1 MKSLRLIVLFFIAVL
16 NVNATSLRDSI
27 EDTLNNN
34 PSIIA
39 SHINRDAYLKYVE
52 QEEGDYLPT
61 LDLDAYV
68 EKSKTYND
76 PDREPPAKGWSE
88 KDGWNVALKFAY
100 VLYDG
105 GLTPAQVGEYQH
117 KYNANKFRSIYDVE
131 STILETITTYID
143 LVEAQELLALAQD
156 NIQIHEKY
164 LDVAKEK
171 EEISGEVLE
180 THQVN
185 SKYHSVLDR
194 YLEQE
199 KEQYT
204 AENLYKKLVGKDL
217 SGDICRP
224 IIQEEYIPKN
234 VKEAVEIGLR
244 RSFKINEQI
253 EKIKEQREK
262 IAGAKAAFL
271 PTIKFELQ
279 GQWDDDLELDENG
292 RQDIYRGRIYLNWN
306 LYNGGKTVAATEK
319 EKLFLKEEQKKLDEI
334 TAEVVEEIN
343 VSYYTYFNTKKRVD
357 NLGKYVDDN
366 YNILIVYKKQ
376 LADGTRT
383 FIDILN
389 AESELYRSDIDKI
402 NQEKEQL
409 VAYYDLLNKMSMLS
423 DVILMQNKQVCKKY
437 VFVPRKREFSD
448 PNSDTSI
455 SDDLKELFIDSGSE
469 DVGTIM
475 PKASKADKEL
485 LESIYNEPDDTAVL
499 DIEESQE
506 TFDNTIDTADA
517 VETTSE
523 YNVEDRLDRLYGDDP
538 YNTALNSELS
548 ETASGEA
555 PKVIERKPDKEESV
569 QTKITPK
576 KKAPVAKRVISKKE
590 QTASKEQ
597 YTINIATLD
606 SNKELR
612 DFINEYDLQE
622 GAYHYRFG
630 KKREKIKLI
639 YGKYDS
645 VVEAKNAIKSLKRGI
660 RDYVYVDNLGKHLD
674 LELKYNGD
682 YNVQNAL
689 QGIYTINIATVYS
702 EDELKRYIKEYNL
715 NKKKY
720 SYRFGKDGSKI
731 KLLYGGYDTL
741 KEAKQAV
748 AKLPRGIKNYV
759 YVDSIQKHVEL
770 ENRYKEFN

>member
-1 MKSLRLIVLFFIAVL
+1 MKSLRLIILFFIAVL
-16 NVNATSLRDSI
+16 NLQATSLRDSI

-76 PDREPPAKGWSE
+76 PDQEPPARGWAE
-88 KDGWNVALKFAY
+88 KDGWNIALKFAY

-105 GLTPAQVGEYQH
+105 GLTSAQVGEFRH
-117 KYNANKFRSIYDVE
+117 RYNANKFRSIYDVE
-131 STILETITTYID
+131 STILETINTYID
-143 LVEAQELLALAQD
+143 LVGSQELLALAQD
-156 NIQIHEKY
+156 NIKIHEKY

-199 KEQYT
+199 KEEYT
-204 AENLYKKLVGKDL
+204 AQNLFKKLVGKDL
-217 SGDICRP
+217 NGDICRP
-224 IIQEEYIPKN
+224 VIDESYIPKN
-234 VKEAVEIGLR
+234 VKEAVELGLR
-244 RSFKINEQI
+244 RSFKINEQV

-262 IAGAKAAFL
+262 IAGERAGFL

-279 GQWDDDLELDENG
+279 GQWDEDLELPENG

-343 VSYYTYFNTKKRVD
+343 VAYYTYFNTKKRVN

-366 YNILIVYKKQ
+366 YNILMVYKKQ

-402 NQEKEQL
+402 EQEKEQML
-409 VAYYDLLNKMSMLS
+409 AYYDLLNKMSMLS
-423 DVILMQNKQVCKKY
+423 DVILMQNKQVCSKY
-437 VFVPRKREFSD
+437 VFTPRKRDFVDE
-448 PNSDTSI
+448 NSDTSI
-455 SDDLKELFIDSGSE
+455 SDDLKELFLDTPVENINDIPNQSSA
-469 DVGTIM
+469 I
-475 PKASKADKEL
+475 DKEAL
-485 LESIYNEPDDTAVL
+485 DSIYSEPENTAVL
-499 DIEESQE
+499 ELEEPVNDVIAE
-506 TFDNTIDTADA
+506 DT
-517 VETTSE
+517 VETTAE
-523 YNVEDRLDRLYGDDP
+523 FNVEDRLNRLYGDDP
-538 YNTALNSELS
+538 YGAALDSELTTNAK
-548 ETASGEA
+548 EKK
-555 PKVIERKPDKEESV
+555 KVIQRASDKDEVV
-569 QTKITPK
+569 QEKIISK
-576 KKAPVAKRVISKKE
+576 KKVPVAKKDITNIAKDLP
-590 QTASKEQ
+590 KEQ

-606 SNKELR
+606 STRELKE
-612 DFINEYDLQE
+612 FINEYDLHD

-639 YGKYDS
+639 YGKYDT
-645 VVEAKNAIKSLKRGI
+645 VTQAKNAIKQLKRGI

-682 YNVQNAL
+682 YNVQKAL
-689 QGIYTINIATVYS
+689 KGIYTINIATVENKS
-702 EDELKRYIKEYNL
+702 ELNRYIKEYGLKNRS
-715 NKKKY
+715 Y
-720 SYRFGKDGSKI
+720 SYRFGSDGEKI
-731 KLLYGGYDTL
+731 KLLYGGYETL
-741 KEAKQAV
+741 KEAKRAV
-748 AKLPRGIKNYV
+748 SKLPRGIKNYV
-759 YVDSIQKHVEL
+759 YVDSIQKHAEL
-770 ENRYKEFN
+770 ERKYKEFN

>member
-1 MKSLRLIVLFFIAVL
+1 MKSLRLIVLFFITVL
-16 NVNATSLRDSI
+16 GLQATSLRDSI

-76 PDREPPAKGWSE
+76 PDVAPPAKGWSE

-105 GLTPAQVGEYQH
+105 GLTSAQVGEFQH

-131 STILETITTYID
+131 STILETINTYID
-143 LVEAQELLALAQD
+143 LVGSQELLALAQD
-156 NIQIHEKY
+156 NIKIHEKY

-199 KEQYT
+199 KEEYT
-204 AENLYKKLVGKDL
+204 AQNLFKKLVGKEL
-217 SGDICRP
+217 NGDICRP
-224 IIQEEYIPKN
+224 VIEERYIPKN
-234 VKEAVEIGLR
+234 VKEAVELGLR

-262 IAGAKAAFL
+262 IAQERAGFL

-279 GQWDDDLELDENG
+279 GQWDDDLELAENG

-306 LYNGGKTVAATEK
+306 LFNGGKTIAATEK

-343 VSYYTYFNTKKRVD
+343 VAYYTYFNTKKRVV
-357 NLGKYVDDN
+357 NLAKYVDDN
-366 YNILIVYKKQ
+366 YNILMVYKKQ

-402 NQEKEQL
+402 TQEKEQFL
-409 VAYYDLLNKMSMLS
+409 AYYDLLNKMSMLS
-423 DVILMQNKQVCKKY
+423 DVILMQNKQVCSKY
-437 VFVPRKREFSD
+437 VFTPRKRDFVDE
-448 PNSDTSI
+448 NSDTSI
-455 SDDLKELFIDSGSE
+455 SDDLKELFLDTPVE
-469 DVGTIM
+469 DVNDIAPQSNGL
-475 PKASKADKEL
+475 DKKSL
-485 LESIYNEPDDTAVL
+485 DTLYSEPDDTAVL
-499 DIEESQE
+499 DIEEIPLVE
-506 TFDNTIDTADA
+506 EEMNTAD
-517 VETTSE
+517 VIETTAE
-523 YNVEDRLDRLYGDDP
+523 YNVEDRLNKLYGDDP
-538 YNTALNSELS
+538 YGAALDSELS
-548 ETASGEA
+548 NTASKKKVA
-555 PKVIERKPDKEESV
+555 PKRVQDKEEMV
-569 QTKITPK
+569 QEKIVPK
-576 KKAPVAKRVISKKE
+576 KKAPVAKKVASKKVYND
-590 QTASKEQ
+590 AKDQ

-606 SNKELR
+606 SNRELK
-612 DFINEYDLQE
+612 DFVKEYDLAD
-622 GAYHYRFG
+622 GAYHYKFG

-639 YGKYDS
+639 YGKYNS
-645 VVEAKNAIKSLKRGI
+645 ITEAKNAIKTLKRGI

-674 LELKYNGD
+674 LEMKYNGD
-682 YNVQNAL
+682 YNVQSAL
-689 QGIYTINIATVYS
+689 KGIYTINVATVYS
-702 EDELKRYIKEYNL
+702 ENEL
-715 NKKKY
+715 NKYIREYSLKKKNY
-720 SYRFGKDGSKI
+720 SYRFGQDGQKI

-741 KEAKQAV
+741 KEAKIAV
-748 AKLPRGIKNYV
+748 SKLPKGIRNYV
-759 YVDSIQKHVEL
+759 YIDSIQKHIEL
-770 ENRYKEFN
+770 ENKYKEFN